1 MDSFKQRLNLLEE
14 RTKALE
20 LNLCVSHETD
30 KEIHI
35 QDINKEMG
43 VIPLNEFDTF
53 RFVRAED
60 WLMPEFTKA
69 DGSWKHGIVTKATI
83 YFLINPTQEVK
94 EFVELSAGQKIN
106 FTTHTICFKYYGEET
121 SFESMIT
128 NKKLTELYLLWHQ
141 GGPCYGKLSILQP
154 LYSVLNSKAF
164 EIEDMPPHKPSK
176 NPPYDFILSDF
187 IHGTNYTG
195 KLTIDFK
202 NRFRLL
208 PHMSF
213 FLTPLDTK
221 TIKVSLKSLT
231 TKQAVFELRYGA
243 GCVHTSTQF
252 HWMASGCVV

>member
-1 MDSFKQRLNLLEE
+1 MDSFKQRLSLLEA

-20 LNLCVSHETD
+20 LNLCISHETE

-69 DGSWKHGIVTKATI
+69 DGTWKHGIVTKATL

-94 EFVELSAGQKIN
+94 ELVELAVGQKIN
-106 FTTHTICFKYYGEET
+106 FLTHTICFKYYGEQT
-121 SFESMIT
+121 TFEDMIT
-128 NKKLTELYLLWHQ
+128 NKKLVDFYLFWYQ
-141 GGPCYGKLSILQP
+141 GGPCYGRISILQP
-154 LYSVLNSKAF
+154 LYAVLNSKPF
-164 EIEDMPPHKPSK
+164 EIENMPTHKDSK
-176 NPPYDFILSDF
+176 NPPYDFILSEF
-187 IHGTNYTG
+187 ITGTNYTA

-202 NRFRLL
+202 NRYALL

-213 FLTPLDTK
+213 FLTPLDIK
-221 TIKVSLKSLT
+221 TIKVTLKSLT
-231 TKQAVFELRYGA
+231 PKQAIFELRYGA
-243 GCVHTSTQF
+243 GFVHTSTQL
-252 HWMASGCVV
+252 HWMSSGLVV